1 MRAAARPR
9 IKPEAM
15 LRLKTLCGHSVFLA
29 NRGHARYQ
37 VRALPAY
44 AGRCVRSA
52 AIAQLVEHVIRND
65 GVTGSSPVCGTS
77 DFNHLVKSRRSTA
90 KHRVCTVSA
99 NQLPGSGPGP
109 WGAVG
114 RAFLIILCSAAIVGL
129 LVSAPP
135 PPKYIE
141 IGSMPI
147 GGDCRRW
154 GLAARR
160 RPWKDAHLTSN
171 ASVTET
177 IFPGAR
183 SRSETDWS

>member
-9 IKPEAM
+9 IKPEGM
-15 LRLKTLCGHSVFLA
+15 LRSKTLCGHSVFLA

-114 RAFLIILCSAAIVGL
+114 RAFLIILCSAAIVSL

-135 PPKYIE
+135 PPKCIE

-147 GGDCRRW
+147 GLIAG
-154 GLAARR
+154 ARAWR
-160 RPWKDAHLTSN
+160 LDGRPWKDAQLTSN

>member
-1 MRAAARPR
+1 MRVTLFAGRSGQFLQRRAAPD
-9 IKPEAM
+9 I
-15 LRLKTLCGHSVFLA
+15 
-29 NRGHARYQ
+29 RGA
-37 VRALPAY
+37 VRKAIASS
-44 AGRCVRSA
+44 AAWSA

-77 DFNHLVKSRRSTA
+77 DFNHLVKSRRFTA

-114 RAFLIILCSAAIVGL
+114 RAFLIILCSAAIVSL

-135 PPKYIE
+135 PPKCIE

-147 GGDCRRW
+147 GLIAG
-154 GLAARR
+154 ARAWR
-160 RPWKDAHLTSN
+160 LDGRPWKDAQLTSN